1 MSRATDPVWLTGCGV
16 VLSLGDDLAA
26 FKEALFAARSAVPA
40 DTFDLPGTGAFKVPV
55 ARSMFDAASITAP
68 SRLPLER
75 GSAMALAAA
84 DAAFRMA
91 GLGPGAFDA
100 ERTGLFWGSGMGGA
114 ASFEASCQALWGA
127 QRRLRPT
134 AVVTSMPNA
143 ALAEVA
149 LRLGIRGTAIGS
161 ACASAAVA
169 IGEALR
175 ALQVGAL
182 DLAVVGGSEA
192 LLAPVVA
199 GAWHAMRVL
208 GPAQA
213 SAADRAGFALGEG
226 EAAFVIET
234 EAHAR
239 AQRRPGGRRYRPCE
253 QPWHRHHCR
262 RRSRG
267 GILAARVR
275 GRVTGRH
282 CHQVDHRPPAGCRP
296 TTPRW
301 AWTWCAANRASWP
314 AAPRDE
320 QLLRLRRHE
329 RGADRLARTGLS

>member
-175 ALQVGAL
+175 ALQAGAL

-239 AQRRPGGRRYRPCE
+239 ARRAGLAAGDIGHVNSHGTGTTAGDAAEAASLLRVFEGASPAVTATKSITGHLRGAGRRPRAGPGPGARRT
-253 QPWHRHHCR
+253 
-262 RRSRG
+262 
-267 GILAARVR
+267 AR
-275 GRVTGRH
+275 
-282 CHQVDHRPPAGCRP
+282 AG
-296 TTPRW
+296 
-301 AWTWCAANRASWP
+301 
-314 AAPRDE
+314 
-320 QLLRLRRHE
+320 RLRHAMSNSFAFGGTNAVLIASR
-329 RGADRLARTGLS
+329 APA